1 MTNQTIKNRIGREL
15 HNLTTSVYFPAIPLD
30 TIFSIVEK
38 HAGIVIQEDGTP
50 WSGFL
55 CGDDGL
61 ASFGVKDKK
70 FFLFLIWHK
79 MPSGNFEITAYV
91 S

>member
-1 MTNQTIKNRIGREL
+1 MNTQTIKNRIGREL
-15 HNLTTSVYFPAIPLD
+15 HSLTTNVYFPEIPLD
-30 TIFSIVEK
+30 KIFAIVEN
-38 HAGIVIQEDGTP
+38 HAGTVIQEDGTP
-50 WSGFL
+50 WGGLL

-61 ASFGVKDKK
+61 ASFGIAGRK

-79 MPSGNFEITAYV
+79 MNSGNYEITAYV

>member
-1 MTNQTIKNRIGREL
+1 MKPTTQTIKNRINKEL
-15 HNLTTSVYFPAIPLD
+15 HALPVYFSEIPLD
-30 TIFSIVEK
+30 VIFYIVKE
-38 HAGIVIQEDGTP
+38 HAGQVIQEDGTP
-50 WSGFL
+50 WSGIL

-61 ASFGVKDKK
+61 ASFGIAGRK

-79 MPSGNFEITAYV
+79 MNSGNYEITAYV

>member
-1 MTNQTIKNRIGREL
+1 MTNQTIKNRIGRKL
-15 HNLTTSVYFPAIPLD
+15 HSLITNVYFPEIPLD
-30 TIFSIVEK
+30 KIFAIVEK
-38 HAGIVIQEDGTP
+38 HAGIVVHEDGTP
-50 WSGFL
+50 WSGIL

-61 ASFGVKDKK
+61 ASFGIAGRK

-79 MPSGNFEITAYV
+79 MPSGNYEITAYA